1 MMHKFNLLLFLAVI
15 GLVMLACGQ
24 GTGGAVVS
32 TPGGDQPP
40 SEPTEVPLGSSR
52 TSPAPTGSV
61 VLADAIE
68 FEVTGYT
75 RPATSI
81 VADAHPWNRKVES
94 SEEYIFVHLTISCT
108 KPAEEKCVLFLV
120 NLKLVGSSGVER
132 DVIWGIANVDN
143 IIEQTDLY
151 GGSSI
156 SKLVPYIINQDETD
170 LILVYQPPF
179 GDKFYLSIGE

>member
-1 MMHKFNLLLFLAVI
+1 MNRVKFLLFFVVI
-15 GLVMLACGQ
+15 ALVMLACGQ
-24 GTGGAVVS
+24 GTGGAVVR
-32 TPGGDQPP
+32 TPDGDQPP
-40 SEPTEVPLGSSR
+40 AEPTEVPLGSSR
-52 TSPAPTGSV
+52 TSPAPAGSM

-75 RPATSI
+75 RPATEI
-81 VADAHPWNRKVES
+81 VSTAHAWNRKVDS
-94 SEEYIFVHLTISCT
+94 GEEYIFVHLMLTCT

-151 GGSSI
+151 GGSTI
-156 SKLVPYIINQDETD
+156 SKLVPYIIDEGETD